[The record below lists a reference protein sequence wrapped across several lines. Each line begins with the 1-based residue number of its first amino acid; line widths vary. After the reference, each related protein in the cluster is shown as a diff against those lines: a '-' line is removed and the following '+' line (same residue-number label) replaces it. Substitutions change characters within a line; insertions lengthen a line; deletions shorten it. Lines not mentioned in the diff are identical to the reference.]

1 MRTSVMLFGVIVSI
15 GMLIAA
21 APAGAQVN
29 VNKDAIPG
37 VTNPARIEST
47 IACAG
52 AITAQSVPEIK
63 KLGFKSIIN
72 LREATEPG
80 ANVEAETAA
89 AKAEGIRYAHVPF
102 NAQKADPAVADSFL
116 KAITGPGMEPS
127 FVHCAG
133 GNRAATMWFIK
144 RVEVDR
150 WDVSRAL
157 EEATALGMTSPQ
169 MKSYALAHIEA
180 HKK

>member
-1 MRTSVMLFGVIVSI
+1 MRNNVS
-15 GMLIAA
+15 LV
-21 APAGAQVN
+21 PAIFVAVLVLAVPVGAQVI
-29 VNKDAIPG
+29 KDAIPG

-72 LREATEPG
+72 LREASEPG
-80 ANVEAETAA
+80 ANVEAEAA
-89 AKAEGIRYAHVPF
+89 AANAAGVKYAHVPF
-102 NAQKADPAVADSFL
+102 NAAAANPAVADSFL
-116 KAITGPGMEPS
+116 KAITAPGMEPA

-144 RVEVDR
+144 RVEVDG
-150 WDVSRAL
+150 WDVARAT
-157 EEATALGMTSPQ
+157 EEATALGMTSAQ
-169 MKSYALAHIEA
+169 MKTYALAHIQA

>member
-1 MRTSVMLFGVIVSI
+1 MRKVSAFVIVLVAM
-15 GMLIAA
+15 GFLVVV
-21 APAGAQVN
+21 PAFAQV
-29 VNKDAIPG
+29 VKETVPG
-37 VTNPARIEST
+37 VTNFARVETT

-52 AITAQSVPEIK
+52 AITTQAVPEIK

-72 LREATEPG
+72 LREAREPG
-80 ANVEAETAA
+80 ANVEAEAAA
-89 AKAEGIRYAHVPF
+89 AKAVGINYAHVPF
-102 NAQKADPAVADSFL
+102 DAAAADPAVADSFL
-116 KAITGPGMEPS
+116 KAITGPGMEPA

>member
-1 MRTSVMLFGVIVSI
+1 MRISVMLFGVIVSI
-15 GMLIAA
+15 GMLLAA

-29 VNKDAIPG
+29 VNKDAIAG

-89 AKAEGIRYAHVPF
+89 AKAEGLRYAHVPF

-144 RVEVDR
+144 RVEVDG
-150 WDVSRAL
+150 WDVARAT
-157 EEATALGMTSPQ
+157 EEATALGMSSAA
-169 MKSYALAHIEA
+169 MKAYALAHIQA

>member
-1 MRTSVMLFGVIVSI
+1 MRNSHLLFAVLATIGVLLAVPVS
-15 GMLIAA
+15 
-21 APAGAQVN
+21 AQVI
-29 VNKDAIPG
+29 KDSIPG

-52 AITAQSVPEIK
+52 AITTQSVPEIK
-63 KLGFKSIIN
+63 NLGFKSIIN

-80 ANVEAETAA
+80 ANVEAEAAA
-89 AKAEGIRYAHVPF
+89 AKTAGISYAHVPF
-102 NAQKADPAVADSFL
+102 NAQAANPAVADSFI
-116 KAITGPGMEPS
+116 KAITAPGMEPA

-150 WDVSRAL
+150 WEVSRAM